1 MMPANVI
8 QLRQLLSEKF
18 PAAHLA
24 LERRAAAETRS
35 WPTGLPQIDKPLR
48 GGLPKGA
55 LAELS
60 AAKQCS
66 GSATLVREILSH
78 AARRNEI
85 AALIDGNDSLDVA
98 RIEARVLSRLLWVR
112 CRAADE
118 ALKAADFVLR
128 DNNLP
133 LVLIDL
139 KLMPEKQLRKIPAT
153 VWYRFQRLVEETSTV
168 CMVFTPRPMV
178 SPAQTRIALHSAFSL
193 ETLEKNTDELL
204 EKLKLEISDRRQFA
218 EPATTDLLQG
228 TA

>member
-18 PAAHLA
+18 PQAHLP
-24 LERRAAAETRS
+24 LERRAAAETPC
-35 WPTGLPQIDKPLR
+35 WPTGLPQIDKPLQ

-60 AAKQCS
+60 SAKKCS
-66 GSATLVREILSH
+66 GSATLIREILSH

-85 AALIDGNDSLDVA
+85 IAFIDGNNSLDVA
-98 RIEARVLSRLLWVR
+98 RIEEHVLSRLLWVR

-118 ALKAADFVLR
+118 ALKAADLVLR

-153 VWYRFQRLVEETSTV
+153 VWYRFQRLVEETSAI
-168 CMVFTPRPMV
+168 CMVFTPWPMV
-178 SPAQTRIALHSAFSL
+178 SPAQTRITLHSAFSL
-193 ETLEKNTDELL
+193 ETLEKNNDELL
-204 EKLKLEISDRRQFA
+204 AELKIEISDRRQFA
-218 EPATTDLLQG
+218 ETAGLLQSS
-228 TA
+228 A

>member
-18 PAAHLA
+18 PEAHLP
-24 LERRAAAETRS
+24 LDRPRAAENRC

-60 AAKQCS
+60 GMKQCS

-78 AARRNEI
+78 AAQRNEI
-85 AALIDGNDSLDVA
+85 VALIDGNDSLDVA
-98 RIEARVLSRLLWVR
+98 RIDERVLSRLLWVR

-118 ALKAADFVLR
+118 ALKAADLVLR
-128 DNNLP
+128 DSNLP

-139 KLMPEKQLRKIPAT
+139 KLVPEKQLRKIPAT
-153 VWYRFQRLVEETSTV
+153 VWYRFQRLVEETSAV
-168 CMVFTPRPMV
+168 CMIFTPWPMV
-178 SPAQTRIALHSAFSL
+178 SPAQTRVAFHSTFSL
-193 ETLEKNTDELL
+193 ETLEKNTDEFLD
-204 EKLKLEISDRRQFA
+204 ELKLEVSDRRQSA
-218 EPATTDLLQG
+218 ERANFLQSS
-228 TA
+228 A